1 MLSNVKVEPGRD
13 RPVFLGAA
21 SHLLNTNYQ
30 YIYHIMNSKVCYSI
44 ILAGTVML
52 TGCGKKMNQFKSD
65 YFSVNPNPL
74 EVVGDKVPATVTG
87 NIPAKFFQKNAEVT
101 VTPYLEFNGMEVASA
116 PYTFQGEKVRGNN
129 PVINYNNGGSVTI
142 PVQYVY
148 NPEMNRSDLT
158 LAFTVRQGNKQYALP
173 RVKVAEGVVATAAI
187 ADAGTVT
194 PAIANDKFQRIINEK
209 YDADIKFLINQANL
223 RKGELGSKSMLDLH
237 KELVEANDDSR
248 REIKEINIKSTA
260 SPDGGVKLNTKL
272 AENREKNT
280 LAYMQKSLKKD
291 NITEFGELT
300 ANFTPQDWEGFQ
312 KLVAASNI
320 QDKDLILSVL
330 SMYKD
335 PEQREKEIRN
345 LSSVFDQLAETILPQ
360 LRYSRITAS
369 IDVIGKSDEEIMNIF
384 LSNPKALTVDELLYA
399 ATLTD
404 DNNKRLQIYDKAVEL
419 YPNDYR
425 TYNNLGMCQY
435 IDKDY
440 EAAAANFA
448 QAAKLAPNAPESQ
461 MNLGLVSLLNQNY
474 KDASSKFGNAAG
486 VDALGDALGV
496 YYLKQGAYNSAVR
509 AFGDSKTNNA
519 ALAQI
524 LNKDYSKAK
533 NTLAGVKNPD
543 ATTFY
548 LTAVL
553 GARTNNNNMVYN
565 NLRQAVKLDNNM
577 LKRAQNDLEFAN
589 FNLSAL

>member
-1 MLSNVKVEPGRD
+1 
-13 RPVFLGAA
+13 
-21 SHLLNTNYQ
+21 
-30 YIYHIMNSKVCYSI
+30 
-44 ILAGTVML
+44 
-52 TGCGKKMNQFKSD
+52 
-65 YFSVNPNPL
+65 
-74 EVVGDKVPATVTG
+74 
-87 NIPAKFFQKNAEVT
+87 
-101 VTPYLEFNGMEVASA
+101 
-116 PYTFQGEKVRGNN
+116 
-129 PVINYNNGGSVTI
+129 
-142 PVQYVY
+142 
-148 NPEMNRSDLT
+148 
-158 LAFTVRQGNKQYALP
+158 
-173 RVKVAEGVVATAAI
+173 
-187 ADAGTVT
+187 
-194 PAIANDKFQRIINEK
+194 
-209 YDADIKFLINQANL
+209 
-223 RKGELGSKSMLDLH
+223 MLDLH

-419 YPNDYR
+419 
-425 TYNNLGMCQY
+425 L
-435 IDKDY
+435 
-440 EAAAANFA
+440 
-448 QAAKLAPNAPESQ
+448 
-461 MNLGLVSLLNQNY
+461 SL
-474 KDASSKFGNAAG
+474 
-486 VDALGDALGV
+486 
-496 YYLKQGAYNSAVR
+496 
-509 AFGDSKTNNA
+509 
-519 ALAQI
+519 I
-524 LNKDYSKAK
+524 HI
-533 NTLAGVKNPD
+533 
-543 ATTFY
+543 
-548 LTAVL
+548 
-553 GARTNNNNMVYN
+553 
-565 NLRQAVKLDNNM
+565 
-577 LKRAQNDLEFAN
+577 
-589 FNLSAL
+589 

>member
-1 MLSNVKVEPGRD
+1 
-13 RPVFLGAA
+13 
-21 SHLLNTNYQ
+21 
-30 YIYHIMNSKVCYSI
+30 
-44 ILAGTVML
+44 
-52 TGCGKKMNQFKSD
+52 
-65 YFSVNPNPL
+65 
-74 EVVGDKVPATVTG
+74 
-87 NIPAKFFQKNAEVT
+87 
-101 VTPYLEFNGMEVASA
+101 
-116 PYTFQGEKVRGNN
+116 
-129 PVINYNNGGSVTI
+129 
-142 PVQYVY
+142 
-148 NPEMNRSDLT
+148 
-158 LAFTVRQGNKQYALP
+158 
-173 RVKVAEGVVATAAI
+173 
-187 ADAGTVT
+187 
-194 PAIANDKFQRIINEK
+194 
-209 YDADIKFLINQANL
+209 
-223 RKGELGSKSMLDLH
+223 
-237 KELVEANDDSR
+237 
-248 REIKEINIKSTA
+248 
-260 SPDGGVKLNTKL
+260 
-272 AENREKNT
+272 
-280 LAYMQKSLKKD
+280 
-291 NITEFGELT
+291 
-300 ANFTPQDWEGFQ
+300 
-312 KLVAASNI
+312 
-320 QDKDLILSVL
+320 
-330 SMYKD
+330 MYKD

-496 YYLKQGAYNSAVR
+496 YYLKQGDYNSAVR

-524 LNKDYSKAK
+524 LTKDYSKAK
-533 NTLAGVKNPD
+533 STLAAINNPD
-543 ATTFY
+543 ATTYY
-548 LTAVL
+548 LMAIL
-553 GARTNNNNMVYN
+553 GARTNNESMLNT
-565 NLRQAVKLDNNM
+565 NLRQAVRLDKN
-577 LKRAQNDLEFAN
+577 LAKKAVDDLEFAN
-589 FNLSAL
+589 YNLSKALN

>member
-1 MLSNVKVEPGRD
+1 
-13 RPVFLGAA
+13 
-21 SHLLNTNYQ
+21 
-30 YIYHIMNSKVCYSI
+30 MNSKVCYSI

-187 ADAGTVT
+187 ADAATVT
-194 PAIANDKFQRIINEK
+194 PAVAHDKFQRIINEK

-223 RKGELGSKSMLDLH
+223 RKGELDSKSMLDLH
-237 KELVEANDDSR
+237 KELVDANDDSR

-280 LAYMQKSLKKD
+280 VAYMEKALKKD

-384 LSNPKALTVDELLYA
+384 LSNPKALSVDELLYA

-425 TYNNLGMCQY
+425 CYNNLGMCQY

-448 QAAKLAPNAPESQ
+448 QAAKLAPNAAESQ
-461 MNLGLVSLLNQNY
+461 MNLGLVSLMNQNY

-486 VDALGDALGV
+486 VPALGDALGV
-496 YYLKQGAYNSAVR
+496 YYLKQGDYNSAVR

-524 LNKDYSKAK
+524 LSKDYSKAK
-533 NTLAGVKNPD
+533 STLAGVKNPD

-553 GARTNNNNMVYN
+553 GARTNNSNMVYN
-565 NLRQAVKLDNNM
+565 NLRQAIKLDNNM
-577 LKRAQNDLEFAN
+577 LKRAQNDLEFTN